1 MSKELIES
9 AKNKFGII
17 IEEQLKRVEEMKTSV
32 EETDFS
38 SISPIIIGICFGDG
52 IGEIISKHAETV
64 LKHILKNEVNNKKV
78 TFKDIAGLTI
88 ENRAAQKKAIPD
100 DVLEEIKSCHVILKG
115 PTTTPQKGDQWPN
128 IESANVAMRRYLD
141 LFANVRPVRIPNEGI
156 DWCFFRENTEGAYVL
171 GSKGFDVSDDLSVD
185 FKVITEQ
192 GAERIVR
199 MAFEYAAKN
208 NIDRVTVIT
217 KSNVV
222 KTTDGRF
229 SHVAFRIA
237 KEYPEIKLDEWYID
251 IMTAKLID
259 PARRK
264 DFKVMILPNLYGD
277 ILTDEAA
284 QMQGGVGTAGS
295 ANIGKKWSMFEA
307 IHGSAPRMVKEGRDK
322 FADPCSMIRASAM
335 LLRHIGY
342 PQYASKVEMALDV
355 CGNYE
360 KKLTITGRDTGATG
374 EEYTKY
380 LLSWINNPELKKR
393 WEQGLKDFC

>member
-1 MSKELIES
+1 
-9 AKNKFGII
+9 
-17 IEEQLKRVEEMKTSV
+17 
-32 EETDFS
+32 
-38 SISPIIIGICFGDG
+38 
-52 IGEIISKHAETV
+52 
-64 LKHILKNEVNNKKV
+64 
-78 TFKDIAGLTI
+78 
-88 ENRAAQKKAIPD
+88 
-100 DVLEEIKSCHVILKG
+100 
-115 PTTTPQKGDQWPN
+115 
-128 IESANVAMRRYLD
+128 
-141 LFANVRPVRIPNEGI
+141 
-156 DWCFFRENTEGAYVL
+156 
-171 GSKGFDVSDDLSVD
+171 
-185 FKVITEQ
+185 
-192 GAERIVR
+192 
-199 MAFEYAAKN
+199 
-208 NIDRVTVIT
+208 
-217 KSNVV
+217 
-222 KTTDGRF
+222 
-229 SHVAFRIA
+229 
-237 KEYPEIKLDEWYID
+237 
-251 IMTAKLID
+251 
-259 PARRK
+259 
-264 DFKVMILPNLYGD
+264 MILPNLYGD